1 MAPRLRIGL
10 LAAGLLGALW
20 LAIPTVA
27 THPRISTTLLW
38 NKDIAPILQRRCY
51 HCHTDGNIA
60 MSLATYKEGRPWA
73 AAIREE
79 VLTRRMP
86 PWSAVAG
93 FGHFA
98 NDASLTQREID
109 LLVAWADGGSP
120 SGQTLEEEAQPA
132 VFVPSAPTWQ
142 NGDPDL
148 VLKPA
153 AAFEVASAAAPFV
166 ARVEVP
172 TGFTSAQRVRGLA
185 FKPGDRRVVRYAVV
199 SEKASG
205 RWLFTWTPWHT
216 DMQLPSGAAFQ
227 LPANAVL
234 AIDIAYRGT
243 EEAVSDTSEIG
254 IYRAGSDAPPATV
267 HTVGVEKPETL
278 APGAPLTRL
287 RAEHTLAEPTTIAAL
302 WPDVGPEAQSIELTA
317 MLPDGRVEPM
327 LWLKDYRADFQ
338 SPYLMADPLTFPKG
352 TRLVLTTYVANA
364 TGEPITT
371 EPRLSFVRVPT
382 SSPTM

>member
-1 MAPRLRIGL
+1 MAPRRSAGVLASGL
-10 LAAGLLGALW
+10 LAALW
-20 LAIPTVA
+20 LAIPTVE

-51 HCHTDGNIA
+51 YCHTERNIA
-60 MSLATYKEGRPWA
+60 MSLATYKDGRPWA

-132 VFVPSAPTWQ
+132 VFVPSMPAWQ
-142 NGDPDL
+142 HGDPDV

-153 AAFEVASAAAPFV
+153 GAHEVAAGAAPSV
-166 ARVEVP
+166 ARLEVP
-172 TGFTSAQRVRGLA
+172 TGFTKAERVRGLA

-216 DMQLPSGAAFQ
+216 DVQLPSGAAFL
-227 LPANAVL
+227 LPADAVL
-234 AIDIAYRGT
+234 TVDIAYRGT
-243 EEAVSDTSEIG
+243 DEAVSDASEIG
-254 IYRAGSDAPPATV
+254 LYRADGNAQSATV
-267 HTVGVEKPETL
+267 HTVAVEKPQTL
-278 APGAPLTRL
+278 EPGAPLARM

-302 WPDVGPEAQSIELTA
+302 WPEVGAEAQSIELTA
-317 MLPDGRVEPM
+317 ILPDGRVEPM
-327 LWLKDYRADFQ
+327 LWLKDYRADFR
-338 SPYLMADPLTFPKG
+338 SPYLLADPLTFPKG
-352 TRLVLTTYVANA
+352 ARLLLTVYVAN
-364 TGEPITT
+364 TTDQPITT
-371 EPRLSFVRVPT
+371 EPRLSYVRVPT
-382 SSPTM
+382 ASQTM